1 MTQTLAAPD
10 RTQAFLD
17 TLEPHG
23 EKALIFQLN
32 GETLVHEGYHV
43 TEVKA
48 VTIEAMDC
56 GGRADAWR
64 ETVVQLWNGGG
75 EEDRGFMTVDK
86 FLGIYRRVASSVPV
100 RGEAKL
106 RFEYGD
112 ARNPTIQYFVG
123 SVDARA
129 DRVLVNLAYPAVS
142 CKPNDER
149 LAAGEAAC
157 CGPAAS
163 TTTASTSA
171 CCTPTTTS
179 LVTLEELPVQGSCCG

>member
-1 MTQTLAAPD
+1 MTQILTAPD

-17 TLEPHG
+17 TLEPHAN
-23 EKALIFQLN
+23 KLLIFQLH
-32 GETLVHEGYHV
+32 GETLVREGYHV

-75 EEDRGFMTVDK
+75 EEDQGFMTVDK
-86 FLGIYRRVASSVPV
+86 FLAIYRRVAASVPV
-100 RGEAKL
+100 RRDAKL

-112 ARNPTIQYFVG
+112 AVHPTIQYFVG
-123 SVDARA
+123 SVDAQV
-129 DRVLVNLAYPAVS
+129 DRVLVNLGYPAVS

-149 LAAGEAAC
+149 IAAGEAAC
-157 CGPAAS
+157 CGPASAR
-163 TTTASTSA
+163 TAELVALDVLPTA
-171 CCTPTTTS
+171 PAKGCC
-179 LVTLEELPVQGSCCG
+179 